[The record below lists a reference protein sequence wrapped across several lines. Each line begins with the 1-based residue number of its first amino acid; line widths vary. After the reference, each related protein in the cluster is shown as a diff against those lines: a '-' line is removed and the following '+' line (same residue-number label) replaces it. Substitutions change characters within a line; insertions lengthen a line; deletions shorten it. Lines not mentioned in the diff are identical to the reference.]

1 MKKTTLVVAAV
12 CAAVG
17 SLFADPAWRGEALRA
32 WTRGGHQVKEAVV
45 GDGRLKVVCG
55 GSDTHLYS
63 STFTTPAKPTQ
74 EFVIRAKGDRGG
86 RGELFWMQPGKGP
99 SQKLSC
105 GFEWIGDGEWH
116 EYRLRPYWQ
125 GEKEIGKVRLDFP
138 VSAADGGV
146 FTIERMEIVDGADAI
161 AVDAAKYVGVT
172 FSLSAKKDSLA
183 EILWA
188 GDGESGVKKE
198 TLRVPGDGRVHRYF
212 LHLKARRAWK
222 GTIGLMRVQT
232 PEGVAQ
238 PTDLAFVEEEPV
250 LPPDLIVKSARLSDA
265 FNRVGTPTPL
275 TILLENLGTETARTV
290 QIVPEKL
297 PASVKVLEKDSHL
310 VKDLYGRESTAFDI
324 VLDCSKAMSFKARFA
339 VKGPGAPTHLVEVPV
354 EVLPSLNLEK
364 SSYVPEPKPVET
376 DYDIGALYFPG
387 WSRIQAWERVW
398 KVCPERKPVLG
409 WYDEANPEVIDWQIK
424 WLVENGI
431 RTLYV
436 DWYWHKGSQHL
447 DHWVKAFYKAK
458 YRSHIKWAMMWAN
471 HNAVGSHS
479 IEDQREVTKFWIEN
493 YFNTPEYLRIDDKPV
508 VWMWSAQN
516 MERDAKNEGGCR
528 RLLDVSREM
537 ARVAGFKGIYFIA
550 MKWPEADCS
559 RKTIQMYKDLGFDMT
574 GIYHFMSHGGR
585 CDSDRRF
592 PYSAV
597 ADANSMN
604 WWKQYEHKDILP
616 FLPNLSTGWDDRPW
630 NDHCEIYG
638 KNADDFRR
646 ICRAAKDF
654 ADRTGVKRLCLA
666 PLNEWGEGSYAEPN
680 AEHGFGFYEAVRETF
695 CKRPAAGWPLNY
707 GPKDVG
713 LGPYDLPP
721 PEPPRRVT
729 HWTFTDGDRHGWQ
742 SLMNT
747 RDYRADSEGLSFT
760 STSHD
765 PAITTWFAPVEAKD
779 FTHVVVKMKVCGS
792 KTTAQLFW
800 AGPGGQANE
809 AASLS
814 LPIVCDGVFHEYRF
828 PVSKKPEWR
837 SRVNHFRF
845 DPVGVPN
852 AKVVIDSVR
861 LVRED

>member
-1 MKKTTLVVAAV
+1 
-12 CAAVG
+12 
-17 SLFADPAWRGEALRA
+17 
-32 WTRGGHQVKEAVV
+32 
-45 GDGRLKVVCG
+45 
-55 GSDTHLYS
+55 
-63 STFTTPAKPTQ
+63 
-74 EFVIRAKGDRGG
+74 
-86 RGELFWMQPGKGP
+86 
-99 SQKLSC
+99 
-105 GFEWIGDGEWH
+105 
-116 EYRLRPYWQ
+116 
-125 GEKEIGKVRLDFP
+125 
-138 VSAADGGV
+138 
-146 FTIERMEIVDGADAI
+146 
-161 AVDAAKYVGVT
+161 
-172 FSLSAKKDSLA
+172 
-183 EILWA
+183 
-188 GDGESGVKKE
+188 
-198 TLRVPGDGRVHRYF
+198 
-212 LHLKARRAWK
+212 
-222 GTIGLMRVQT
+222 
-232 PEGVAQ
+232 
-238 PTDLAFVEEEPV
+238 
-250 LPPDLIVKSARLSDA
+250 
-265 FNRVGTPTPL
+265 
-275 TILLENLGTETARTV
+275 
-290 QIVPEKL
+290 
-297 PASVKVLEKDSHL
+297 
-310 VKDLYGRESTAFDI
+310 
-324 VLDCSKAMSFKARFA
+324 
-339 VKGPGAPTHLVEVPV
+339 
-354 EVLPSLNLEK
+354 
-364 SSYVPEPKPVET
+364 
-376 DYDIGALYFPG
+376 
-387 WSRIQAWERVW
+387 
-398 KVCPERKPVLG
+398 
-409 WYDEANPEVIDWQIK
+409 
-424 WLVENGI
+424 
-431 RTLYV
+431 
-436 DWYWHKGSQHL
+436 
-447 DHWVKAFYKAK
+447 
-458 YRSHIKWAMMWAN
+458 
-471 HNAVGSHS
+471 
-479 IEDQREVTKFWIEN
+479 
-493 YFNTPEYLRIDDKPV
+493 
-508 VWMWSAQN
+508 MWSAQN

-638 KNADDFRR
+638 KNAVDFKR

-729 HWTFTDGDRHGWQ
+729 HWTLTDGDRHGWQ